1 LRVESL
7 THTVAREELLLIVLR
22 CEIAVF
28 ANLEPMIVKLTDP
41 ERGGKEKTALT
52 GEGAVNDI
60 AFEIKEQESKV
71 TTIDKLS
78 PEPQLVFVTTAD
90 SDTQT

>member
-1 LRVESL
+1 MRVESL
-7 THTVAREELLLIVLR
+7 THAVEREELLPIVLR

-28 ANLEPMIVKLTDP
+28 ANLEPTIVKLTDP
-41 ERGGKEKTALT
+41 ERGGEEKTTLT

-71 TTIDKLS
+71 TTIDALG
-78 PEPQLVFVTTAD
+78 PEPRLAFVTTAD
-90 SDTQT
+90 SDTHT